1 MATKSLYPKIDPKQ
15 GYLSASDVLSSAQM
29 NIQQHRDVD
38 DIKEKCLRF
47 VQGKH
52 FDPDTEATRTAEGL
66 PSVVADETLAVFK
79 TLDGYARRSRINV
92 DFSPLGNDD
101 YEGAKLRTTV
111 FSSTRS
117 ASGLQA
123 RQAEVY
129 GSAAIC
135 GEAFLYLYPQQNVRG
150 EVEPCLYVPMAFEV
164 YPDCNTKDP
173 IWMKDARF
181 IDLRL
186 FMHVEGIL
194 EELGDFISE
203 EDKKTIAEWSPSND
217 LNRAKTRNQST
228 NRDSESKYSQNGLP
242 LVIKRF
248 YKVNMKSVKYLIDG
262 ETGDERRLGDDE
274 LEGDPYVSA
283 LHKDPQMAQSLNMR
297 FEDQDEEWLWS
308 CILIPAVSTA
318 KFFVN
323 QREDFQPVDPRTRK
337 KLWPILRLPHIY
349 AAGKIIGAV
358 QTILS
363 LQEYRNLILSAFVHH
378 VQTAANG
385 ALGYEEGAFKDG
397 NEEEKF
403 KTKRN
408 RAHQTIK
415 FAPVGPDKRSAK
427 EKVFVLP
434 KGEFAFADGGEA
446 IESIFKD
453 LIQKLTGATPIIRG
467 EAQSGSPASLYKQQ
481 TEQADNNMQG
491 TTDLYK
497 EFQYACA
504 DLFNNFHQQFFTE
517 ERYLEIE
524 GPTKD
529 PQQMIINQQTA
540 QGVKNDI
547 TQGLYSARKSESA
560 PTESARRQR
569 LSDNLDIVD
578 ALVKAELPA
587 FLLDYESVIE
597 NMDIPDARKQ
607 FYLQNLATWRQSQG
621 LVSNAQ
627 AQGAAATAQAQGS
640 QAQAQ
645 NAVNQ
650 EIMRYGGGQP
660 SGPGQSQQA
669 PAPPPGQPPQAVPQG
684 VPANAGA
691 VPAGAGH

>member
-1 MATKSLYPKIDPKQ
+1 MATKSLYPKIGPK
-15 GYLSASDVLSSAQM
+15 GYTSAKDVFDSSQM
-29 NIQQHRDVD
+29 NVEQHRDVD
-38 DIKEKCLRF
+38 DLKEKCLNF

-52 FDPDTEATRTAEGL
+52 YTPDQEEARTSEGL
-66 PSVVADETLAVFK
+66 PSLVADETLAIFK

-92 DFSPLGNDD
+92 DFSPLGSDD

-129 GSAAIC
+129 GSAAITA
-135 GEAFLYLYPQQNVRG
+135 EAFLYLYPCQNVRG
-150 EVEPCLYVPMAFEV
+150 ELEPCLYAPMAFEV

-181 IDLRL
+181 VDMRL
-186 FMHVEGIL
+186 FMHTEQIL
-194 EELGDFISE
+194 EEMGDFISE
-203 EDKKTIAEWSPSND
+203 EDKKQIGEWTPAND
-217 LNRAKTRNQST
+217 LNRNQTRNQAT
-228 NRDSESKYSQNGLP
+228 DRGGAHKYHQNGLP

-248 YKVNMKSVKYLIDG
+248 YKVNMKSVKYLVDG

-274 LEGDPYVSA
+274 MEGDPYVSA
-283 LHKDPQMAQSLNMR
+283 LNKDPEMAKALNMS
-297 FEDQDEEWLWS
+297 FQSQDEEWLWS
-308 CILIPAVSTA
+308 CILIPAVATD
-318 KFFVN
+318 KFFMN
-323 QREDFQPVDPRTRK
+323 GAEDFQPIDPRTRK
-337 KLWPILRLPHIY
+337 KLWPILRLPHLV
-349 AAGKIIGAV
+349 AGGKIIGAV
-358 QTILS
+358 QTVLK

-385 ALGYEEGAFKDG
+385 ALGYEEGAFKDP

-408 RAHQTIK
+408 RANQTIK
-415 FAPVGPDKRSAK
+415 FAPIGPDKRGAK
-427 EKVFVLP
+427 DKVFVMP

-504 DLFNNFHQQFFTE
+504 DLYNNFHQQFFTE
-517 ERYLEIE
+517 ERMLEIE

-529 PQQMIINQQTA
+529 PVQFIINQQTA
-540 QGVKNDI
+540 QGIKNDM
-547 TQGLYSARKSESA
+547 TRGLYAVRKSESA

-569 LSDNLDIVD
+569 LSDNLDIVK
-578 ALVKAELPA
+578 ALVEAQLPP
-587 FLLDYESVIE
+587 FLADFESVIE

-607 FYLQNLATWRQSQG
+607 FYLQNLAIWRQSQG
-621 LVSNAQ
+621 LVANAQ
-627 AQGAAATAQAQGS
+627 AQGEAQQMQAQGG

-645 NAVNQ
+645 QAVNQ
-650 EIMRYGGGQP
+650 ELMRYAGGQP

-669 PAPPPGQPPQAVPQG
+669 QPPPPGGQN
-684 VPANAGA
+684 VPAMAGA
-691 VPAGAGH
+691 APAGAGY